1 METAACFGEGRVE
14 RRSTALLVSNHPEA
28 RAATEREKIPLFLT
42 GFSGTN
48 LEAAMASNSSAAAVA
63 AMFGIRDADHQDQ
76 MKPLLAQQ
84 HQHQHQMPPA
94 PLLNAA
100 SSSAGPGQAAGA
112 TPPAVKKKRNL
123 PGN

>member
-1 METAACFGEGRVE
+1 
-14 RRSTALLVSNHPEA
+14 
-28 RAATEREKIPLFLT
+28 LFLS

-63 AMFGIRDADHQDQ
+63 AMFGIRDADHQEQ
-76 MKPLLAQQ
+76 MKPLLA
-84 HQHQHQMPPA
+84 HQHQLPPA

-100 SSSAGPGQAAGA
+100 ASSSAGSGQATGA
-112 TPPAVKKKRNL
+112 SLPPVKKKRNL

>member
-1 METAACFGEGRVE
+1 M
-14 RRSTALLVSNHPEA
+14 SNHPEA

>member
-1 METAACFGEGRVE
+1 
-14 RRSTALLVSNHPEA
+14 
-28 RAATEREKIPLFLT
+28 LFLS

-63 AMFGIRDADHQDQ
+63 AMFGIRDADQEQ
-76 MKPLLAQQ
+76 MKPLLA
-84 HQHQHQMPPA
+84 HQHQLPPA

-100 SSSAGPGQAAGA
+100 ASSSAGSGQATGA
-112 TPPAVKKKRNL
+112 SLPPVKKKRNL